1 MIIDVVL
8 LVLGTALIIIG
19 LIGCIVPVIPGPP
32 ISYGGILLLH
42 FTSWVSFSLEFML
55 IWAVLVIAVTVLDYL
70 VPIWGTKKSG
80 GSKWGTWGSAIGLVV
95 GLFFSPIG
103 IFVGPFFGALVGE
116 LMYQYKKDGKDIEQ
130 PVSENQKMK
139 KSLKA
144 AFGSFLGL
152 MVGIV
157 LKLIV
162 SGALAFSFV
171 RAVFKAVF

>member
-1 MIIDVVL
+1 MIIDVIL
-8 LVLGTALIIIG
+8 LILGAALIVVG
-19 LIGCIVPVIPGPP
+19 LIGCIVPIIPGPP

-55 IWAVLVIAVTVLDYL
+55 FWALLVIAVTVLDYF

-116 LMYQYKKDGKDIEQ
+116 LLYQYNKDGKDQ
-130 PVSENQKMK
+130 NVPTSENEKMK

-157 LKLIV
+157 LKLII
-162 SGALAFSFV
+162 SGALAFFFV